1 MMAVSL
7 SETVGSLAVEVTV
20 RVPVCA
26 VLCGLA
32 ITFTVRVCPG
42 DNVAGRDTAE
52 SEKTPFENEM
62 FWMVTD
68 RRPVEVMVKGWD
80 ETLPL
85 EPLKLSAAV
94 ERLMFPL
101 VC

>member
-1 MMAVSL
+1 M
-7 SETVGSLAVEVTV
+7 
-20 RVPVCA
+20 
-26 VLCGLA
+26 
-32 ITFTVRVCPG
+32 
-42 DNVAGRDTAE
+42 AGRDTVE

-85 EPLKLSAAV
+85 EPLKLSAV
-94 ERLMFPL
+94 VDRLMFPL

>member
-1 MMAVSL
+1 
-7 SETVGSLAVEVTV
+7 
-20 RVPVCA
+20 
-26 VLCGLA
+26 
-32 ITFTVRVCPG
+32 
-42 DNVAGRDTAE
+42 
-52 SEKTPFENEM
+52 
-62 FWMVTD
+62 MVTE